1 MSAATGLPVV
11 AVVGRPNVGKSSL
24 VNRILGRR
32 EAIVQET
39 PGVTR
44 DRRSFEAHWQER
56 AFELI
61 DTGGLE
67 PGATGIDARIT
78 EQAHVAMAL
87 ADVIVLVVDGTTG
100 PTQADLE
107 VASDLRGAPIPVI
120 VVVNKIDNPGDIS
133 TPTEFYSL
141 GLGDPHAISA
151 LHGTGTGDLLDRIAQ
166 ALPQH
171 REPSS
176 SAWASIAL
184 VGRPNVG
191 KSSVLNRLLGEQR
204 SIVDATPGTTRDPID
219 SFVEAPT
226 GQRLRIVD
234 TAGMRRE
241 VQVKDP
247 IEYFSL
253 LRSRGTLERVDA
265 AILVVDAAE
274 GMTTHDQ
281 RIASEI
287 LEKGRACVVALN
299 KWDLVVTQGPDRD
312 RLDRDFDQAL
322 GFLEWAPLLRISAL
336 TGRGI
341 EKLLGLTT
349 QAVDSHRRRLPTAE
363 VNRLVR
369 DAQQQ
374 RPHPRH
380 GGRAIRILYAAQV
393 AVSPPTMVLFC
404 NGPLEVGYMRY
415 LEKRLRQSEA
425 FEGTPIRMHYRV
437 RSRD

>member
-1 MSAATGLPVV
+1 MTVATGLPVV

-44 DRRSFEAHWQER
+44 DRRSFEARWQER

-67 PGATGIDARIT
+67 PGATGMDARIA
-78 EQAHVAMAL
+78 EQAQVAMAL
-87 ADVIVLVVDGTTG
+87 ADVILLVVDGTTG

-107 VASDLRGAPIPVI
+107 VASDLRGTPIPVI
-120 VVVNKIDNPGDIS
+120 VVVNKIDNPRDVS

-141 GLGDPHAISA
+141 GLGDPHGISA
-151 LHGTGTGDLLDRIAQ
+151 LHGTGTGDLLDRIVQ
-166 ALPQH
+166 ALPEH
-171 REPSS
+171 RDSS
-176 SAWASIAL
+176 SAAWASIAL

-204 SIVDATPGTTRDPID
+204 SIVDSTPGTTRDPID
-219 SFVEAPT
+219 SFIEAPN

-241 VQVKDP
+241 VQIKDP

-265 AILVVDAAE
+265 AILVVDAGE

-299 KWDLVVTQGPDRD
+299 KWDLVVTEGPDRD

-322 GFLEWAPLLRISAL
+322 RFLEWAPLLRISAL

-363 VNRLVR
+363 VNRLLR
-369 DAQQQ
+369 DAQQE

-393 AVSPPTMVLFC
+393 AVSPPTVVLFS

-415 LEKRLRQSEA
+415 LEKRLRQLDA

-437 RSRD
+437 RTRD